1 VSVVEQVQAES
12 ASPRRRTIWLLIVLG
27 VLVALVAVL
36 AFGLRPKT
44 STVLQGRPAPDF
56 ELTAFNGEFNGQRF
70 SLDEMRGQ
78 VVVLNFWASWCVE
91 CDKEMALLEQAWHD
105 YGDRGVQFIG
115 VDYLDIDTEGL
126 AYLDHYGITYPNGPD
141 IGSQIYQDYRCT
153 GVPET
158 FFIDKEG
165 MIQHV
170 QIGPISQPQLYGL
183 LDRLLAEEA
192 SQDTGGELSEGGS

>member
-1 VSVVEQVQAES
+1 MNLTEQVQTETT
-12 ASPRRRTIWLLIVLG
+12 SPRRRTVWL
-27 VLVALVAVL
+27 LVALGLVLAFVAVL

-70 SLDEMRGQ
+70 SLQDMRGQ
-78 VVVLNFWASWCVE
+78 IVVLNFWASWCVE
-91 CDKEMALLEQAWHD
+91 CDKEMPLLEQAWND
-105 YGDRGVQFIG
+105 YRDQGVWLIG
-115 VDYLDIDTEGL
+115 VDYLDIDSEGL
-126 AYLDHYGITYPNGPD
+126 AYLDRFGTTYPNGPD
-141 IGSQIYQDYRCT
+141 IGSRIFQDYQCT

-170 QIGPISQPQLYGL
+170 QIGPLTQPQLYGL
-183 LDRLLAEEA
+183 LDRLLAAE
-192 SQDTGGELSEGGS
+192 TEG